1 MAGDGVGDEDGVSI
15 TITLAV
21 PGRRT
26 TVRHRTDM
34 SLLMQVNRWD
44 QRSDGPLTEA
54 ALQQKL
60 KTLGY
65 DPLPRSNPAGA
76 IVSARV
82 HHRDRAEA
90 VIAGL
95 LKVTINEES
104 VILTAGDSVF
114 VPKGAPRRIEP
125 VGSAPV
131 LCIEAVARAGRA

>member
-1 MAGDGVGDEDGVSI
+1 VAGHRNDDEDGVSV
-15 TITLAV
+15 TVSSHAV
-21 PGRRT
+21 AQRAAMKDRDAMG
-26 TVRHRTDM
+26 
-34 SLLMQVNRWD
+34 LLLQVDRWD
-44 QRSDGPLTEA
+44 QRRDGSLTEG

-82 HHRDRAEA
+82 HGRQRADA

-95 LKVTINEES
+95 LKVTINDES
-104 VILTAGDSVF
+104 VILTAGDIVV
-114 VPKGAPRRIEP
+114 VPAGAARRIEP

-131 LCIEAVARAGRA
+131 LCIEAVSRVSRR